1 MKELLRYTMKR
12 PLVCFSL
19 SLIAGIICTNLTHSY
34 LFAFLSCAILAMIAF
49 VLLKDR
55 DNSKFI
61 IVGIA
66 LFYIIGAVYYLYSYN
81 RNLAKYEEF
90 VGKNVVIKGYVDST
104 PEIRDSTIRYI
115 IKTEEIW
122 PKEDLGQKKKVRG
135 KVLLSMQKSNDI
147 QLFEYG
153 REIKVSGKINIP
165 KGKTNPRGFDYRKYL
180 NHSGVS
186 ATIFVVD
193 RNIHLQDSVKGNIF
207 VKAGLSI
214 RERIV
219 NVINQ
224 SLPPQQAGLL
234 NGMLIGYR
242 EGLTDEVEDV
252 FSRSGLTH
260 LMAVSGANVAFIM
273 LPLIFAFKKLRLRQD
288 VYNIII
294 IGILVMF
301 TFITGFEPSV
311 LRAVIMAIVILVGQI
326 LKRETEIFTSIAF
339 AAILLLLCNPG
350 SLFNIGFQ
358 LSFAA
363 TISLVLFYPNLKN
376 MLNFSF
382 LPEFITDVL
391 GSTLAAQIGVLP
403 VTVFYFNKISLVSI
417 LSNLIVAPVVEFI
430 TIMGSLM
437 ALLGQIHI
445 IFSVLIG
452 YCNNALL
459 SFVLFVTKTTA
470 ELPYSVITVST
481 PSIALVIVYYIVI
494 LFLFWYKPKY
504 KVKLNYKYCTLAG
517 VVSIMLIVL
526 NILWPK
532 GMEVV
537 FLDVGQGDGAFIR
550 TFSGKTVLI
559 DGGPESAGENT
570 VVPFLLDYGTTK
582 IDLVVVTH
590 GHDDHYKGLLSVLEN
605 FKVGSLIIPDVD
617 IDEGLLDTVEI
628 ANKRKISVEKCEK
641 GDVITLDNRT
651 YIEVLHPKEGSYID
665 ESNINNNSLVLKLN
679 FKDVSILFTG
689 DIEKE
694 AERLLYEDKANLE
707 ADVLKVAH
715 HGSSTSS
722 TEAFLDTVNPDVAVI
737 SVGKN
742 NFGHPSKEVL
752 DRMDIRNIYVLRTD
766 ISGAI
771 ILKTYGEKIRLRKS
785 VE

>member
-1 MKELLRYTMKR
+1 M
-12 PLVCFSL
+12 
-19 SLIAGIICTNLTHSY
+19 AGILCTNLTHSY
-34 LFAFLSCAILAMIAF
+34 LFAVLSCAVIGLIAF
-49 VLLKDR
+49 LLLKDR
-55 DNSKFI
+55 DNSKFVI
-61 IVGIA
+61 SGIV
-66 LFYIIGAVYYLYSYN
+66 LFYIVGAVYYLYSYN
-81 RNLAKYEEF
+81 SNFYKYEDF
-90 VGKNVVIKGYVDST
+90 AGKNVVIRGYIDSA
-104 PEIRDSTIRYI
+104 PEIRDSRVRYI
-115 IKTEEIW
+115 LKTEEIW
-122 PKEDLGQKKKVRG
+122 PKEDLGQKKTVRG
-135 KVLLSMQKSNDI
+135 KILLSVQESDDI
-147 QLFEYG
+147 RLFEYG
-153 REIKVSGKINIP
+153 REIKISGKLNIP
-165 KGKTNPRGFDYRKYL
+165 KGRTNPGGFDYRKYL

-186 ATIFVVD
+186 ATIFAVD
-193 RNIHLQDSVKGNIF
+193 RNIYPQKNVKGNIF

-214 RERIV
+214 REKIV
-219 NVINQ
+219 NVINL

-242 EGLTDEVEDV
+242 EGLSDEVEDA

-273 LPLIFAFKKLRLRQD
+273 LPLIFIFKKLRFRQNL
-288 VYNIII
+288 YNIII
-294 IGILVMF
+294 IGILLMF

-326 LKRETEIFTSIAF
+326 LKRETDIFTSIAF
-339 AAILLLLCNPG
+339 AAILLLLFNPG

-363 TISLVLFYPNLKN
+363 TISLVLFYQNLKS

-382 LPEFITDVL
+382 FPEFITDVL
-391 GSTLAAQIGVLP
+391 ASTVAAQIGVLP
-403 VTVFYFNKISLVSI
+403 ITVFYFNKVSLISV

-470 ELPYSVITVST
+470 QLPYSVITVST
-481 PSIALVIVYYIVI
+481 PSIALVTVYYVAI
-494 LFLFWYKPKY
+494 LYLFWYRPKH
-504 KVKLNYKYCTLAG
+504 KSKLNYKYCALAG
-517 VVSIMLIVL
+517 VVTVMLLAL
-526 NILWPK
+526 NLLWPK

-550 TFSGKTVLI
+550 TYSGKTVLI

-570 VVPFLLDYGTTK
+570 VVPFLLDYGAAE
-582 IDLVVVTH
+582 IDLVVVSH
-590 GHDDHYKGLLSVLEN
+590 GHDDHYKGLLPVLEN
-605 FKVGSLIIPDVD
+605 FKVENIIIPDID
-617 IDEGLLDTVEI
+617 IDEGLSDVLEI
-628 ANKRKISVEKCEK
+628 AQKRKIPVEKCGR
-641 GDVITLDNRT
+641 GDVITLDKKT
-651 YIEVLHPKEGSYID
+651 YIDVLHPKEGTYFS
-665 ESNINNNSLVLKLN
+665 ESDTNNNSLVLKLN

-694 AERLLYEDKANLE
+694 AERLICEDDVNLS
-707 ADVLKVAH
+707 ADVLKIAH
-715 HGSSTSS
+715 HGSATSS
-722 TEAFLDTVNPDVAVI
+722 TGVFLDSVNPDVAVI

-752 DRMDIRNIYVLRTD
+752 ERLDIRDIYVLRTD

-771 ILKTYGEKIRLRKS
+771 VLKTFGEKIRIRET
-785 VE
+785 VP